1 MMNNFPAEKWHQK
14 EKKKI
19 PFNIMYLTSAIKVER
34 IQRIQN

>member
-14 EKKKI
+14 EKKI
-19 PFNIMYLTSAIKVER
+19 PFNIIYLTSVIKVER